1 MEGQDEPVKI
11 MLELKDLGADIE
23 RLSMGHFS
31 RIFVYP
37 IKEEVYLG
45 ELFVLT
51 PFPYL
56 PVILLQYNQEK

>member
-1 MEGQDEPVKI
+1 
-11 MLELKDLGADIE
+11 MLDLKDLGADIE

-45 ELFVLT
+45 ELLIFA